1 MVDSMLELL
10 PNAGV
15 YHIGMYKQNQT
26 AIQYYNRL
34 LRECNADV
42 AYVLDPLLASAKT
55 MGVVV
60 SILKKWGV
68 PKINI
73 VTVIASKEGLEVIN
87 KNHEDVSI
95 TVGEVDDEVTEK
107 GNILPGLGDSGDR
120 LYGTPLIEDDED
132 LMHISKRKR
141 SIDA

>member
-34 LRECNADV
+34 PRECNADV

-60 SILKKWGV
+60 SILKKV
-68 PKINI
+68 RFFSSKQILTIQI
-73 VTVIASKEGLEVIN
+73 VGCTQNPYS
-87 KNHEDVSI
+87 DSDSI
-95 TVGEVDDEVTEK
+95 Q
-107 GNILPGLGDSGDR
+107 R
-120 LYGTPLIEDDED
+120 
-132 LMHISKRKR
+132 R
-141 SIDA
+141 S